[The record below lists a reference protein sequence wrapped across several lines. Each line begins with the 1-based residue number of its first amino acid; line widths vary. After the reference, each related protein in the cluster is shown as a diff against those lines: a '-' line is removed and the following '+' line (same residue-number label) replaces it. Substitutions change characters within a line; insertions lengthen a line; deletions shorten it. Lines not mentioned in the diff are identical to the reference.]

1 MKRIIPVTLLMISVL
16 IVQVAAAPVPAVA
29 EQEPATCS
37 TTAGF
42 QRLDFWLGHWDVYVG
57 DRKVGE
63 NHIEKIL
70 EGCAITEHW
79 QGSGGGGGRSLFYY
93 LPASDTWK
101 QVWVTGQATRP
112 GGVKEKTLVE
122 EMAGGGVRFQG
133 EIVLSSGRTYLDR
146 TTLTP
151 QDGGRVKQVVEV
163 SRDGGT
169 SWKTTFD
176 AVYIPQGEVPP
187 AEPSPGEAPPE

>member
-1 MKRIIPVTLLMISVL
+1 MKRIILAALLMAGVL
-16 IVQVAAAPVPAVA
+16 IAPAAGAAD
-29 EQEPATCS
+29 QEPATCA

-70 EGCAITEHW
+70 EGCAVTEHW

-146 TTLTP
+146 TTLIP
-151 QDGGRVKQVVEV
+151 QEGGRVKQVVEV
-163 SRDGGT
+163 SRDGGST
-169 SWKTTFD
+169 WKTTFD
-176 AVYIPQGEVPP
+176 AVYISQGEAPP
-187 AEPSPGEAPPE
+187 EEPSPGEAPPE

>member
-1 MKRIIPVTLLMISVL
+1 MKRMILAALCMAGVL
-16 IVQVAAAPVPAVA
+16 FAQAADAA
-29 EQEPATCS
+29 EQEPATCA

-70 EGCAITEHW
+70 EGCAVTEHW

-93 LPASDTWK
+93 VPATETWK

-133 EIVLSSGRTYLDR
+133 EIILKSGRTYLDR

-151 QDGGRVKQVVEV
+151 LEGGRVKQVVEV
-163 SRDGGT
+163 SRDGGST
-169 SWKTTFD
+169 WKATFD
-176 AVYIPQGEVPP
+176 AVYVPQEEMPP
-187 AEPSPGEAPPE
+187 GEPSTGEAPPE

>member
-1 MKRIIPVTLLMISVL
+1 MKRIIPAALLMAGVL
-16 IVQVAAAPVPAVA
+16 IAPVAGAA
-29 EQEPATCS
+29 EPEPATCA

-70 EGCAITEHW
+70 EGCAVTEHW

-133 EIVLSSGRTYLDR
+133 EIILNSGRTYLDR

-151 QDGGRVKQVVEV
+151 QEGGRVKQVVEV
-163 SRDGGT
+163 SRDGGST
-169 SWKTTFD
+169 WKTTFD
-176 AVYIPQGEVPP
+176 AVYILQGEAPP
-187 AEPSPGEAPPE
+187 EEPSPGEAPPE